1 MTYRKSSKA
10 LWGLTL
16 YLSKQQMST
25 YVGGDVI
32 DHVTY
37 RKSSL
42 PHCVLTLYQS
52 KQHISTHVAM
62 GEGGYEL

>member
-1 MTYRKSSKA
+1 M
-10 LWGLTL
+10 TL